1 MACWSSGMIRAS
13 GARGPG
19 FDSRTGPVFKFSQNA
34 SFWST
39 FEIRKG
45 VRSRGWFRST
55 DLWVM
60 GPARFL
66 CATLLKAKRFCV
78 PTSCNPIDQKKRSRV
93 DQISLR
99 GSGQAL
105 PPKYRAFVAQWLE
118 HWSCKPGVESSNLS
132 EGFCPKWGLSPQ
144 YHHNIP
150 AVSME
155 TPMSPQAR
163 LLAPV
168 ERWVSEKA
176 SPNVG
181 LEPTTLRLRV

>member
-1 MACWSSGMIRAS
+1 MNGYWYHIDIGSQYSYSCFPPFVYEMNAMACWSSGMIRAS

-66 CATLLKAKRFCV
+66 CATPLKESYKGF
-78 PTSCNPIDQKKRSRV
+78 TEIQ
-93 DQISLR
+93 QEIE
-99 GSGQAL
+99 AL
-105 PPKYRAFVAQWLE
+105 A
-118 HWSCKPGVESSNLS
+118 
-132 EGFCPKWGLSPQ
+132 
-144 YHHNIP
+144 
-150 AVSME
+150 
-155 TPMSPQAR
+155 
-163 LLAPV
+163 
-168 ERWVSEKA
+168 
-176 SPNVG
+176 
-181 LEPTTLRLRV
+181 

>member
-1 MACWSSGMIRAS
+1 MLNRVDKFSYLIPKRRRFITYSTTAALELTSGSHCNCSGYGPFVCIMNAMACWSSGMIRAS

-66 CATLLKAKRFCV
+66 CATLLKAICFC
-78 PTSCNPIDQKKRSRV
+78 TATIRDLIDQKCDRESMFLTNF
-93 DQISLR
+93 SLVMR
-99 GSGQAL
+99 C
-105 PPKYRAFVAQWLE
+105 
-118 HWSCKPGVESSNLS
+118 H
-132 EGFCPKWGLSPQ
+132 
-144 YHHNIP
+144 
-150 AVSME
+150 
-155 TPMSPQAR
+155 
-163 LLAPV
+163 
-168 ERWVSEKA
+168 
-176 SPNVG
+176 PN
-181 LEPTTLRLRV
+181 TTRLRSSVVRALVL

>member
-1 MACWSSGMIRAS
+1 MNRVKKFSYRIPIRRRFITYLTTVALQLTSGSHCNCSGYGPFVCNMNAMACWSSGMIRAS

-66 CATLLKAKRFCV
+66 CATLLKAIRFCV
-78 PTSCNPIDQKKRSRV
+78 TTCCNPIDQKKRSRV
-93 DQISLR
+93 DQIPLS
-99 GSGQAL
+99 GTGQAL
-105 PPKYRAFVAQWLE
+105 PPK
-118 HWSCKPGVESSNLS
+118 
-132 EGFCPKWGLSPQ
+132 
-144 YHHNIP
+144 
-150 AVSME
+150 
-155 TPMSPQAR
+155 
-163 LLAPV
+163 
-168 ERWVSEKA
+168 
-176 SPNVG
+176 
-181 LEPTTLRLRV
+181 